1 MGAQRRSQKPLEN
14 ELGAIMLDLEAE
26 KPAFRKMYEEL
37 TEDESYIEK
46 YVGMLG
52 GKIVDFD
59 SDKLRLVEIV
69 YLELTTIREEEG
81 RFHLR
86 F

>member
-1 MGAQRRSQKPLEN
+1 
-14 ELGAIMLDLEAE
+14 MLDLEAE

-46 YVGMLG
+46 YVDMLG

-59 SDKLRLVEIV
+59 SDKLRLVEMV

>member
-1 MGAQRRSQKPLEN
+1 
-14 ELGAIMLDLEAE
+14 
-26 KPAFRKMYEEL
+26 MYEEL

-46 YVGMLG
+46 YVDMLG

-59 SDKLRLVEIV
+59 SDKLRLVEMV
-69 YLELTTIREEEG
+69 YLELTTIREEGG